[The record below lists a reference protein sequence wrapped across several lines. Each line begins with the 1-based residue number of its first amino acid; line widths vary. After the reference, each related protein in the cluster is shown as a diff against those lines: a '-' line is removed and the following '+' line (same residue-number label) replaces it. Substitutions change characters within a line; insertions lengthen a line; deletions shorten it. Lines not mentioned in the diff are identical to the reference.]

1 MANYNTIPGAHV
13 TYSAS
18 GKPGAESK
26 AALKP
31 FCLHISINS
40 VVSILAIVTI
50 ALITLS
56 LVGTCIKHFTGHD
69 SGYGLLP
76 KFSLDA
82 EGNIPSFFSALLLF
96 FSGILF
102 LIISVYKRTAKDA
115 FSQQWSLLAFI
126 FMYMAVDEATE
137 IHGLVMRPLND
148 LYNFSGVFHFSWVIV
163 GIALLLFV
171 AAYFARFFFSLTNTF
186 RARFMAAAIVYICGL
201 IGIEMVG
208 GAYAE
213 MYGEANI
220 TYELLTTLEESLE
233 MAGMILLIRALLLY
247 MQAYLSEI
255 SVSLH
260 SHNNE
265 NR

>member
-1 MANYNTIPGAHV
+1 M
-13 TYSAS
+13 
-18 GKPGAESK
+18 
-26 AALKP
+26 
-31 FCLHISINS
+31 
-40 VVSILAIVTI
+40 
-50 ALITLS
+50 
-56 LVGTCIKHFTGHD
+56 
-69 SGYGLLP
+69 
-76 KFSLDA
+76 
-82 EGNIPSFFSALLLF
+82 
-96 FSGILF
+96 
-102 LIISVYKRTAKDA
+102 YKRAVKDA
-115 FSQQWSLLAFI
+115 FTQQWSILAFI

-148 LYNFSGVFHFSWVIV
+148 MYSFSGVFHFSWVII

-260 SHNNE
+260 SHTNE